1 MNRGQN
7 AGFLSPR
14 SSKITV
20 TKEKER
26 KKKESARRRK
36 EGEEKKAMV
45 VLLVFIIA
53 TLEIV
58 FGRNKLLD
66 ARGPFRENKENPAKS
81 TLRQML
87 RKRGQPVT
95 V

>member
-1 MNRGQN
+1 
-7 AGFLSPR
+7 
-14 SSKITV
+14 
-20 TKEKER
+20 
-26 KKKESARRRK
+26 
-36 EGEEKKAMV
+36 MV

-66 ARGPFRENKENPAKS
+66 AKGPFRENKENPAKS

-87 RKRGQPVT
+87 KKRGQPVT

>member
-66 ARGPFRENKENPAKS
+66 AKGPF
-81 TLRQML
+81 
-87 RKRGQPVT
+87 
-95 V
+95 